1 MKFMEMLTA
10 KHLLRFLPVRQCSN
24 PRYSFN
30 AAAKSLWSSRAWPRA
45 SLENSLAAFPS
56 RVRYTSKAAMNEDAE
71 LLRAYVESGSEAA
84 FAAIVER
91 HKGLVYA
98 SALRQAGDATLA
110 EEITQ
115 AVFIVLARKAATLKP
130 GTILSGWLFRATRF
144 AACDALKI
152 ERRRRHR
159 EHEASIMNSNDDS
172 GARNEENAAWQEVA
186 PVLDESLARL
196 GETDRHALLLRFFEQ
211 KNLADV
217 GQALGLS
224 EDGARKRV
232 QRALEKLRGVLGQRG
247 IAVSAALLATVL
259 AANAAPAAPVTLI
272 IGVTTAAAAATAP
285 LVKGTLALMAWSKT
299 KIAVVTVVTLV
310 LVNGGALVTVLL
322 IQHNRSAQKQPVTA
336 MPVPTGPF
344 SVDEVVAT
352 TFTEPRADKDGFISL
367 FNGRDLSGWEY
378 NPHVWSVVD
387 GVITARAPADSPQT
401 VHYMAW
407 AGGEVG
413 DFELR
418 LKVRTIADANSG
430 VPLRARWQQQRWFPG
445 YQAEIHGRNTGR
457 LIIAGAGRERP
468 LYRTGWRTIA
478 GEENGSNTL
487 QSIEPL
493 PDGHKVDAAREA
505 VANGEWCEFA
515 VIAQGTRF
523 ILQLNGLTLVDTRDE
538 HPTKFVPVGMIG
550 FEYMHK
556 NGVEDGVE
564 FKDIRFKRLTA
575 QAAIK

>member
-1 MKFMEMLTA
+1 MTFVC
-10 KHLLRFLPVRQCSN
+10 FVIFCSI
-24 PRYSFN
+24 
-30 AAAKSLWSSRAWPRA
+30 
-45 SLENSLAAFPS
+45 ENSLAAFPAG
-56 RVRYTSKAAMNEDAE
+56 VRYTSKAAMNEDAE

-84 FAAIVER
+84 FAALVER

-98 SALRQAGDATLA
+98 SALRQTGEASLA

-115 AVFIVLARKAATLKP
+115 TVFIVLARKAGTLKP
-130 GTILSGWLFRATRF
+130 GTLLSGWLFRATRF

-152 ERRRRHR
+152 ERRRVRR
-159 EHEASIMNSNDDS
+159 EHEASLMNPNDTDPRS
-172 GARNEENAAWQEVA
+172 EEAIAWQEIA
-186 PVLDESLARL
+186 PVLDESLAHL
-196 GETDRHALLLRFFEQ
+196 GEADRHALLLRFFEQ
-211 KNLADV
+211 RKLADV

-232 QRALEKLRGVLGQRG
+232 ERALEKLRGLLGQRG
-247 IAVSAALLATVL
+247 VVVPVAVLTTVL
-259 AANAAPAAPVTLI
+259 TANAAPAAPVTLAI
-272 IGVTTAAAAATAP
+272 SAAATTP
-285 LVKGTLALMAWSKT
+285 LLKGTLALMAWSKT
-299 KIAVVTVVTLV
+299 KIAVVTVVTLL
-310 LVNGGALVTVLL
+310 LVNSGALVTVLL
-322 IQHNRSAQKQPVTA
+322 IQHNRALPKQNVA
-336 MPVPTGPF
+336 SMPVPTGPF
-344 SVDEVVAT
+344 SVDEVVTT
-352 TFTEPRADKDGFISL
+352 TFAEPPADKDGFISL

-378 NPHVWSVVD
+378 NPHVWSVVN

-457 LIIAGAGRERP
+457 LVIAGAGRERP

-478 GEENGSNTL
+478 GEENGKDIL

-493 PDGHKVDAAREA
+493 PGADKIEAARMA
-505 VANGEWCEFA
+505 VENGEWCDFGI
-515 VIAQGTRF
+515 IAQGPHV
-523 ILQLNGLTLVDTRDE
+523 IIQLNGITVTDTRDE
-538 HPTKFVPVGMIG
+538 HPTKFVPMGMIG

-556 NGVEDGVE
+556 NGTNDAVE
-564 FKDIRFKRLTA
+564 FKDIRFKRR
-575 QAAIK
+575 AAEASAKPQ

>member
-1 MKFMEMLTA
+1 
-10 KHLLRFLPVRQCSN
+10 
-24 PRYSFN
+24 
-30 AAAKSLWSSRAWPRA
+30 
-45 SLENSLAAFPS
+45 
-56 RVRYTSKAAMNEDAE
+56 MNDDAE

-84 FAAIVER
+84 FAALVER

-98 SALRQAGDATLA
+98 SALRQTGEASLA

-115 AVFIVLARKAATLKP
+115 TVFIVLARKAGTLKP
-130 GTILSGWLFRATRF
+130 GTLLSGWLFRATRF
-144 AACDALKI
+144 AACDAFKI
-152 ERRRRHR
+152 ERRRLRR
-159 EHEASIMNSNDDS
+159 EHEASLMNPNDTDPP
-172 GARNEENAAWQEVA
+172 NEEAIAWQEIA

-196 GETDRHALLLRFFEQ
+196 GEADRHALLLRFFEQ
-211 KNLADV
+211 RKLADV

-232 QRALEKLRGVLGQRG
+232 ERALEKLRGLIGQRG
-247 IAVSAALLATVL
+247 VVVPVAVLTTVL
-259 AANAAPAAPVTLI
+259 NANAAPAAPVTLAI
-272 IGVTTAAAAATAP
+272 SATATTAATTP
-285 LVKGTLALMAWSKT
+285 LLKGTLALMAWSKT
-299 KIAVVTVVTLV
+299 KIAIVTVVTLV

-322 IQHNRSAQKQPVTA
+322 IQHKRSAQKQVVAA

-344 SVDEVVAT
+344 SMDEVVT
-352 TFTEPRADKDGFISL
+352 TAFVEPPTDKDGFISL

-378 NPHVWSVVD
+378 NPHVWSVVN
-387 GVITARAPADSPQT
+387 GVVTARAPASSPPT

-430 VPLRARWQQQRWFPG
+430 VPLRARWQQHRWFPG

-457 LIIAGAGRERP
+457 LVIAGAGRERP
-468 LYRTGWRTIA
+468 LYRTGLRTIA
-478 GEENGSNTL
+478 GEENGTDTL
-487 QSIEPL
+487 QSIEAL
-493 PDGHKVDAAREA
+493 PDSDKVEAAREA

-523 ILQLNGLTLVDTRDE
+523 ILQLNGVTMVDTRDE
-538 HPTKFVPVGMIG
+538 HPTKFVPVGMLG
-550 FEYMHK
+550 LEYSHK
-556 NGVEDGVE
+556 RDVEDGVE

-575 QAAIK
+575 QASIK